1 MREVSTEFFT
11 RFMFD
16 PEFGNFEFWAP
27 SGDKNISKMCLLIIK
42 EKTP

>member
-1 MREVSTEFFT
+1 MKEVSTESL
-11 RFMFD
+11 RSFMFD
-16 PEFGNFEFWAP
+16 PEFGNFEFRAP

>member
-16 PEFGNFEFWAP
+16 PEFGNFEFIAS
-27 SGDKNISKMCLLIIK
+27 SGD
-42 EKTP
+42 